1 MTAKPLSKGAAD
13 AIRDL
18 ILNTARGHK
27 AASTSLPSSV
37 DPRTYMEVATAEIAA
52 TLFGAVCGVDAE
64 LQLRRV
70 LCKETSS
77 HAFGPALRA
86 DAESIAA
93 KARRVRTPSLPR
105 PSRRFIDLTHPQD

>member
-1 MTAKPLSKGAAD
+1 MTTKPLSKAAAD

-18 ILNTARGHK
+18 ILSAARSHK
-27 AASTSLPSSV
+27 ATSTSLPPSV

-52 TLFGAVCGVDAE
+52 TLLGAVCGVDAE

-93 KARRVRTPSLPR
+93 KARRVRTPSPPR

>member
-1 MTAKPLSKGAAD
+1 VSAKPLSKGTAD
-13 AIRDL
+13 ALRDL
-18 ILNTARGHK
+18 ILNAARSHR
-27 AASTSLPSSV
+27 ASTSTLPTSV
-37 DPRTYMEVATAEIAA
+37 DPRTYMEVATAEIAT

-64 LQLRRV
+64 LQLRRL

-93 KARRVRTPSLPR
+93 KARRLRTPSLPR